1 MFTGCYLPNRIGG
14 VILVTGGTGFIGRS
28 LTEVLKQEDR
38 PYKIYRGRIDD
49 SLVLRAQLVDVD
61 AVVHLASAESRNQ
74 IRLLQRVDVEGTE
87 SLLKECRLSGV
98 RRIIVISRLSA
109 NPNSHFALLRAKGLV
124 ERQIIESGIPYT
136 LVRSATLFGR
146 DDRFLNVIA
155 GLAAWSWPFVWVPG
169 KGRVALQP
177 LWVEDLVRCL
187 VACLDRTDLVGET
200 IELAGAE
207 RIRYAEIVRQV
218 MLTAGMRRVAI
229 SPGIKL
235 VRPISMLLFGWWR
248 HPPVTRFAMDRYS
261 VPEVAPLDS
270 VLRYFGF
277 QPSRLGQRVAYL
289 RRSHPGLALLR

>member
-1 MFTGCYLPNRIGG
+1 

-28 LTEVLKQEDR
+28 LTEALKQKDR
-38 PYKIYRGRIDD
+38 SFTIYRGRIDEP
-49 SLVLRAQLVDVD
+49 LKLRAQLTGVEV
-61 AVVHLASAESRNQ
+61 VVHLASAESRNR
-74 IRLLQRVDVEGTE
+74 IHLLQRVDVEGTE
-87 SLLKECRLSGV
+87 RLIDECRLAGV
-98 RRIIVISRLSA
+98 QRIIVISRLSA

-124 ERQIIESGIPYT
+124 ERQIRESGIPFT

-155 GLAAWSWPFVWVPG
+155 GLAVWSWPFVWVPG

-187 VACLDRTDLVGET
+187 AACIDRADLVGET
-200 IELAGAE
+200 IELAGVE

-235 VRPISMLLFGWWR
+235 VRPIATLLFGWWR

-277 QPSRLGQRVAYL
+277 QPSRMGQRVAYL
-289 RRSHPGLALLR
+289 RRSHPGLELFR